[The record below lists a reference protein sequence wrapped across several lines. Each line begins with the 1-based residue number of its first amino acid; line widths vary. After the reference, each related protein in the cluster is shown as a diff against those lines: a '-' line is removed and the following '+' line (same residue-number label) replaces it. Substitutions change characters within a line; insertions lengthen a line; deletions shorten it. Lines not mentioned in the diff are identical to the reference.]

1 VIERGGSMF
10 TSLELHNYKSLVEL
24 NVSFLKKKDI
34 AKKLIVVYGENGV
47 GKSNFASA
55 FFTLYESMQTL
66 SVRKA
71 IMAFL
76 EDKKEYANKDS
87 FIRAVSSK
95 LRDTEAIIKN
105 CKTIDS
111 SDNMSLKFGFN
122 IGGKEGS
129 YLIEYD
135 DTQIVRERLEY
146 ALVKNRCVLFD
157 ISLNERKINKKLF
170 LESEYAY
177 EVEENLTKYKGRH
190 SLLSIIY
197 NDLEEK
203 ANEYVQKRIHP
214 ALYKIIGDFVTMSV
228 SLKHGNHG
236 EFDKIGVS
244 HEILSQLKSG
254 TLNIEDEEE
263 LDKAEELLNNFF
275 TQTYSDI
282 KEVFYKKEVINEK
295 SFKYELFFK
304 KKIYGNLIDVSYEL
318 ESTGTLHLLKI
329 LPYLLMSVEGTVVVI
344 DELDTGIHD
353 LLVENLLN
361 SIIDSIGGQ
370 LIVTTHN
377 TMILDSEIDPEYI
390 YTFVVDRDAKKE
402 LVPIV
407 EFENRVHPNL
417 NYRNRYL
424 KGMYGGI
431 PNIADIDF
439 DELSDILD

>member
-1 VIERGGSMF
+1 MF

-95 LRDTEAIIKN
+95 LRDTETIIKN

-203 ANEYVQKRIHP
+203 ANE
-214 ALYKIIGDFVTMSV
+214 
-228 SLKHGNHG
+228 
-236 EFDKIGVS
+236 
-244 HEILSQLKSG
+244 
-254 TLNIEDEEE
+254 
-263 LDKAEELLNNFF
+263 
-275 TQTYSDI
+275 
-282 KEVFYKKEVINEK
+282 
-295 SFKYELFFK
+295 
-304 KKIYGNLIDVSYEL
+304 
-318 ESTGTLHLLKI
+318 
-329 LPYLLMSVEGTVVVI
+329 
-344 DELDTGIHD
+344 
-353 LLVENLLN
+353 
-361 SIIDSIGGQ
+361 
-370 LIVTTHN
+370 
-377 TMILDSEIDPEYI
+377 
-390 YTFVVDRDAKKE
+390 
-402 LVPIV
+402 
-407 EFENRVHPNL
+407 
-417 NYRNRYL
+417 
-424 KGMYGGI
+424 
-431 PNIADIDF
+431 
-439 DELSDILD
+439 

>member
-1 VIERGGSMF
+1 MF

-95 LRDTEAIIKN
+95 LRDTETIINN

>member
-1 VIERGGSMF
+1 MF

-203 ANEYVQKRIHP
+203 VNEYVQKRIHP

>member
-1 VIERGGSMF
+1 MF

-157 ISLNERKINKKLF
+157 ISLNETKINKKLF

>member
-1 VIERGGSMF
+1 MF

-95 LRDTEAIIKN
+95 LRDTETIIKN

-157 ISLNERKINKKLF
+157 ISLDERKINKKLF

>member
-1 VIERGGSMF
+1 MF

-95 LRDTEAIIKN
+95 LRDTETIIKN

-122 IGGKEGS
+122 IEGKEGS

-244 HEILSQLKSG
+244 HEILSQLKFG

>member
-1 VIERGGSMF
+1 MF

-95 LRDTEAIIKN
+95 LRDTEAIINN

-228 SLKHGNHG
+228 SLQHGNHG

>member
-1 VIERGGSMF
+1 MF

-95 LRDTEAIIKN
+95 LRDTETIIKN
-105 CKTIDS
+105 CKAIDS

>member
-1 VIERGGSMF
+1 MF

-214 ALYKIIGDFVTMSV
+214 ALYKIIGDFVTISV

>member
-1 VIERGGSMF
+1 MF

-304 KKIYGNLIDVSYEL
+304 NKMYGNLIDVSYEL

>member
-1 VIERGGSMF
+1 MF

-47 GKSNFASA
+47 GKSDFASA

-95 LRDTEAIIKN
+95 LRDTEAIIKS

>member
-1 VIERGGSMF
+1 MF

-95 LRDTEAIIKN
+95 LRDTETIIKN

-244 HEILSQLKSG
+244 HEILSRLKSG

>member
-1 VIERGGSMF
+1 MF

-95 LRDTEAIIKN
+95 LRDTETIIKN

-122 IGGKEGS
+122 IGEKEGS

>member
-1 VIERGGSMF
+1 MF

-105 CKTIDS
+105 CKTINS